1 MTEEQLNNL
10 KRDYKKGFTYKQLQ
24 QKYDISPNK
33 LKYIIQQNKWKR
45 KSNRSKVQKGN
56 QNSVGNSGGHA
67 PKRNQNAVTTR
78 RISNNI

>member
-10 KRDYKKGFTYKQLQ
+10 KKDYKKGFTYKQLQ

-56 QNSVGNSGGHA
+56 QNSV
-67 PKRNQNAVTTR
+67 
-78 RISNNI
+78 

>member
-56 QNSVGNSGGHA
+56 QN
-67 PKRNQNAVTTR
+67 AVTTR